1 LFEVALAARV
11 PAGIAWLYPLITDG
25 LALVAYAATARLTG
39 GATRYAWSVV
49 VLAAGLS
56 GLAQASYLA
65 GGATLDA
72 PPALRFG
79 VGAWPAVA
87 AAVVAHL
94 LYLLAADPVAAAHH
108 VDAHDDKQPVSEQP
122 SIPCPDPVSP
132 PSSAGRGPEWVDP
145 GGEESDPTAGR
156 PTPVT
161 MRRAD
166 VEPAEPAGLV
176 APGPSASPAVQPGVQ
191 PAVYGTEPVQP
202 ALYNTVTA
210 ELAARA
216 ATADDQPSAPTNA
229 GDEHRSGPVEHHA
242 DAGLNTA
249 AATPPRDRA
258 RAAAMRHAARHGALP
273 TVSEL
278 EGLAEVSRGT
288 AAAALRALRDH
299 PTPLHLVPD
308 TPEPET
314 QP

>member
-1 LFEVALAARV
+1 M
-11 PAGIAWLYPLITDG
+11 
-25 LALVAYAATARLTG
+25 
-39 GATRYAWSVV
+39 
-49 VLAAGLS
+49 
-56 GLAQASYLA
+56 
-65 GGATLDA
+65 
-72 PPALRFG
+72 
-79 VGAWPAVA
+79 
-87 AAVVAHL
+87 
-94 LYLLAADPVAAAHH
+94 
-108 VDAHDDKQPVSEQP
+108 
-122 SIPCPDPVSP
+122 
-132 PSSAGRGPEWVDP
+132 AGRGPEWVDP

-156 PTPVT
+156 PTAVT
-161 MRRAD
+161 MRGDDA
-166 VEPAEPAGLV
+166 EPAEPS
-176 APGPSASPAVQPGVQ
+176 APGPSASPAVQVGVQ

-202 ALYNTVTA
+202 ALYNAVAA

-216 ATADDQPSAPTNA
+216 ATADDQPSAPIPNA
-229 GDEHRSGPVEHHA
+229 GDEHRSGPFEHHA